1 MKKMSNKQEMQS
13 SNDTNATLPKMD
25 EKRANL
31 MVAIRQAGGAAN
43 AGLKPVNMVEKPKIK
58 GPKGR
63 GDLMKDLS
71 KCLSARGGLGRGRGK
86 K

>member
-1 MKKMSNKQEMQS
+1 MSNKQEMQS
-13 SNDTNATLPKMD
+13 SKDTNASPTMPKMD

-31 MVAIRQAGGAAN
+31 MAAIRQAGGAAN
-43 AGLKPVNMVEKPKIK
+43 AGLKPVTTNEKTKIK

-71 KCLSARGGLGRGRGK
+71 HCLSARGGFGRGRGK